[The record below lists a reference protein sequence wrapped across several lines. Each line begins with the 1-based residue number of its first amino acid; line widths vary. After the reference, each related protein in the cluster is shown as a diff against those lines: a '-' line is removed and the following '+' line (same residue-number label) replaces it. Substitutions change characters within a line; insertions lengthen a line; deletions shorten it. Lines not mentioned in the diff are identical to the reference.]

1 MDLNLAWM
9 VWTVPTTIFFG
20 VIALVLVGMTIW
32 QIVAPSPERR
42 GFLPIPTTPGDRL
55 FVGLTVSA
63 YLHLAWIGLVGSSL
77 WIASIGSLIWL
88 AVVMLLG

>member
-1 MDLNLAWM
+1 MNLGWM
-9 VWTVPTTIFFG
+9 VWTVPTAIFFV
-20 VIALVLVGMTIW
+20 VIALVLVGMTVW

-77 WIASIGSLIWL
+77 WIMSIASVIWL
-88 AVVMLLG
+88 VVVMILG

>member
-1 MDLNLAWM
+1 MNLGWM
-9 VWTVPTTIFFG
+9 VWTVPTAIFF
-20 VIALVLVGMTIW
+20 VVMALVLVGMTIW

-77 WIASIGSLIWL
+77 WIASVASLIWL
-88 AVVMLLG
+88 AVVMVLG

>member
-1 MDLNLAWM
+1 MNLGWM
-9 VWTVPTTIFFG
+9 VWTVPTAIFFV

-32 QIVAPSPERR
+32 QILAPSPERR

-77 WIASIGSLIWL
+77 WIMSIASVIWL
-88 AVVMLLG
+88 VVVMILG

>member
-1 MDLNLAWM
+1 MNLGWM
-9 VWTVPTTIFFG
+9 VWTVPTAIFFV
-20 VIALVLVGMTIW
+20 VIALVLVAMTVW

-77 WIASIGSLIWL
+77 WIASAASMIWL

>member
-1 MDLNLAWM
+1 MNLGWM
-9 VWTVPTTIFFG
+9 VWTMPTAIFFV
-20 VIALVLVGMTIW
+20 VIALVLVGMTVW
-32 QIVAPSPERR
+32 QILAPSPERR

-77 WIASIGSLIWL
+77 WIASIASLIWL
-88 AVVMLLG
+88 AVVMVRG

>member
-1 MDLNLAWM
+1 MNLGWM
-9 VWTVPTTIFFG
+9 VWTVPTAIFFV
-20 VIALVLVGMTIW
+20 VIALVLVGMTVW

-63 YLHLAWIGLVGSSL
+63 YMHLAWIGLVGSSL
-77 WIASIGSLIWL
+77 WIASIASLIWL
-88 AVVMLLG
+88 AVVMVRG

>member
-1 MDLNLAWM
+1 MNLGWM
-9 VWTVPTTIFFG
+9 VWTVPTAIFFV
-20 VIALVLVGMTIW
+20 VIVLVLVGMTVW

-77 WIASIGSLIWL
+77 WIMSIASVIWL
-88 AVVMLLG
+88 VVVMILG

>member
-1 MDLNLAWM
+1 MSLGWM
-9 VWTVPTTIFFG
+9 VWTVPTAIFF
-20 VIALVLVGMTIW
+20 VVLALVLVGMTVW

-77 WIASIGSLIWL
+77 WIASVGSLIWL
-88 AVVMLLG
+88 AVVMILG

>member
-1 MDLNLAWM
+1 MNLGWM
-9 VWTVPTTIFFG
+9 VWTVPTAIFFV
-20 VIALVLVGMTIW
+20 VIALVLVGMTVW

-77 WIASIGSLIWL
+77 WIASVASLIWL
-88 AVVMLLG
+88 AVVMVLG

>member
-1 MDLNLAWM
+1 MNLGWM
-9 VWTVPTTIFFG
+9 VWTVPTAIFFV
-20 VIALVLVGMTIW
+20 VIAFVLAGMTVW
-32 QIVAPSPERR
+32 QILAPSSERR

-63 YLHLAWIGLVGSSL
+63 YLHLAWIGLIGSSL
-77 WIASIGSLIWL
+77 WIVSVASLIWL

>member
-1 MDLNLAWM
+1 MNLGWM
-9 VWTVPTTIFFG
+9 VWTMPTAIFFV

-32 QIVAPSPERR
+32 QILAPSPERR

-63 YLHLAWIGLVGSSL
+63 YMHLAWIGLVGSSL
-77 WIASIGSLIWL
+77 WIASIASLIWL
-88 AVVMLLG
+88 AVVMVRG

>member
-1 MDLNLAWM
+1 MNLGWM
-9 VWTVPTTIFFG
+9 VWTVPTAIFFV
-20 VIALVLVGMTIW
+20 VIALVLVAMTVW

-77 WIASIGSLIWL
+77 WIASGGSLIWL
-88 AVVMLLG
+88 AVVMILG

>member
-1 MDLNLAWM
+1 MNLGWM
-9 VWTVPTTIFFG
+9 VWTVPTAIFFV
-20 VIALVLVGMTIW
+20 VIALMLAGMTVW

-88 AVVMLLG
+88 AVVMVLG

>member
-1 MDLNLAWM
+1 MNLGWM
-9 VWTVPTTIFFG
+9 VWTVPTAIFFI
-20 VIALVLVGMTIW
+20 VIALVLVGMTVW

-77 WIASIGSLIWL
+77 WIASVGSLIWL
-88 AVVMLLG
+88 AVVMVLG

>member
-1 MDLNLAWM
+1 MNLGWM
-9 VWTVPTTIFFG
+9 VWTVPTAIFFV
-20 VIALVLVGMTIW
+20 VIALVLAGMTVW

-77 WIASIGSLIWL
+77 WMASVASLIWL
-88 AVVMLLG
+88 AVVMVLG

>member
-1 MDLNLAWM
+1 MNLGWM
-9 VWTVPTTIFFG
+9 VWTVPTAIFFV
-20 VIALVLVGMTIW
+20 VIALVLVGMTVW

-55 FVGLTVSA
+55 FIGLTVSA

-77 WIASIGSLIWL
+77 WIASVASLIWL
-88 AVVMLLG
+88 AVVMVLG

>member
-1 MDLNLAWM
+1 MNLGWM
-9 VWTVPTTIFFG
+9 VWTVPTAIFFV

-63 YLHLAWIGLVGSSL
+63 YMHLAWIGLVGSSL
-77 WIASIGSLIWL
+77 WIASVASLIWL
-88 AVVMLLG
+88 AVVMVRG

>member
-1 MDLNLAWM
+1 MNLGWM
-9 VWTVPTTIFFG
+9 VWTGPTAIFFV
-20 VIALVLVGMTIW
+20 VIALVLVGMTVW

-77 WIASIGSLIWL
+77 WIMSIASVIWL
-88 AVVMLLG
+88 VVVMILG

>member
-1 MDLNLAWM
+1 MNLGWM
-9 VWTVPTTIFFG
+9 VWTVPTAVFFV
-20 VIALVLVGMTIW
+20 VIAFVLLGMTIW

-63 YLHLAWIGLVGSSL
+63 YLHLAWIGLVGPSL
-77 WIASIGSLIWL
+77 WIASVASLIWL
-88 AVVMLLG
+88 AVVMLWG

>member
-1 MDLNLAWM
+1 MNLGWM
-9 VWTVPTTIFFG
+9 VWTVPTAIFFV
-20 VIALVLVGMTIW
+20 VIALVLVGMTVW

-77 WIASIGSLIWL
+77 WMASVASLIWL
-88 AVVMLLG
+88 AVVMVLG